1 MRPGWEQP
9 GGWRSARKIMSSQRP
24 VTLVDDF
31 VVMASRQSGG
41 RMTEKTGSRGWTS
54 IVGVPFCAGQPPCH
68 HQQRSADH
76 AVESRRVDVASLG
89 CRGVLVLNPNSF
101 AAAEGVRGGGL
112 TGAAPFGARRPRVA
126 RSDRFFQRLPQ
137 LAEHETK
144 KECPKSCPGV
154 ISRWSWPAV
163 EPSSMSLDVVGH
175 LPCRRGGEKVE
186 F

>member
-1 MRPGWEQP
+1 MPPCPSSATGRFALQGPMRPGWEQP

-41 RMTEKTGSRGWTS
+41 RMTEKRGSRGWTS

-101 AAAEGVRGGGL
+101 AAAEGVRGGGSPAL
-112 TGAAPFGARRPRVA
+112 PPLAPAARVSHEATVFSNASTGGARDKKRMPQVLSGRHFPVVVA
-126 RSDRFFQRLPQ
+126 
-137 LAEHETK
+137 
-144 KECPKSCPGV
+144 
-154 ISRWSWPAV
+154 
-163 EPSSMSLDVVGH
+163 
-175 LPCRRGGEKVE
+175 GG
-186 F
+186 